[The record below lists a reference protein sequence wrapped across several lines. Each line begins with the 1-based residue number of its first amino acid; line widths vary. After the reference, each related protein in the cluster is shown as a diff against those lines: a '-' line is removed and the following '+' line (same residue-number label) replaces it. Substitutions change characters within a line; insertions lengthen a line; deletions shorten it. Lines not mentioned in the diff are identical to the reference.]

1 MRRPGNNINA
11 QHYDIM
17 FDENAIIYEDIFP
30 EQNQLY
36 ICSIVQYSGQTKNIH
51 VKDTLSFTWDIREL
65 SLIVLVL

>member
-30 EQNQLY
+30 QENHLY
-36 ICSIVQYSGQTKNIH
+36 ICSIVQYSGKQKIFMW
-51 VKDTLSFTWDIREL
+51 KTLYL
-65 SLIVLVL
+65 SPEEISES